1 MRVHSAQHVSLRR
14 GRGRSDPYS
23 LVSWVDTLHGKCWQV
38 FAITNCSGPVRDEV
52 KDRIHNQ

>member
-23 LVSWVDTLHGKCWQV
+23 LFSWVDTLHGKCWPK
-38 FAITNCSGPVRDEV
+38 CS
-52 KDRIHNQ
+52 QLQWASA